1 MSAGDSRHGS
11 VTFSTLDDLS
21 VSGLEGMFELGGVT
35 VTWGA
40 IVLGLCLVAATGWV
54 LWRRPLAVVVPAV
67 LIAGVHVLAYATTYL
82 DAARLASIRETAVG
96 LSIAAFLAVA
106 GALDVVFAAIRR
118 TIVWLLE
125 ALDAVSM
132 PGAAVSVLEFGGF
145 LLAAMIVS
153 ALVCGALVRIVR
165 WADGEPL
172 GGWLAGLGV
181 VFGAIGVLWT
191 WLPVPLAE
199 LAALHALLV
208 VVAIVVGVALGAL
221 ATGGSTAPA
230 VRERV
235 RTYR

>member
-1 MSAGDSRHGS
+1 
-11 VTFSTLDDLS
+11 
-21 VSGLEGMFELGGVT
+21 MFELGGVT

-40 IVLGLCLVAATGWV
+40 IVLGLCLVAAAGWV

-82 DAARLASIRETAVG
+82 DPARLASARETAIG
-96 LSIAAFLAVA
+96 LSTAAFLAVA
-106 GALDVVFAAIRR
+106 GALDAVFAATRR
-118 TIVWLLE
+118 AVVWLLE

-145 LLAAMIVS
+145 LLAVAIVS

-181 VFGAIGVLWT
+181 VFGASGVLWT
-191 WLPVPLAE
+191 WLPVPLAT

-221 ATGGSTAPA
+221 ATGGSTVPA